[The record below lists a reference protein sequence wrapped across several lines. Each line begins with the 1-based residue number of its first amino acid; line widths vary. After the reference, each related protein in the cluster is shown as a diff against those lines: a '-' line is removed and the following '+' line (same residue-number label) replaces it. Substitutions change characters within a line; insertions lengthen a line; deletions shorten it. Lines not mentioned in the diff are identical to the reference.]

1 MLDERFG
8 IRLFPVGY
16 YLWAPGETRRRSRS
30 GSAGS
35 QAKTGTGS

>member
-1 MLDERFG
+1 
-8 IRLFPVGY
+8 VGY

-35 QAKTGTGS
+35 QADAGTSS